1 MVSAC
6 KRKRCSVRFA
16 PDTIV
21 ASSALRSLTEAETA
35 RAWWSE
41 RESEEF
47 KRRARDEV
55 SCYIMES
62 KAKKEDRGSASD
74 EERAEIG
81 PSHLCLEEN
90 IGHLDDGT
98 SRYRGLEFR
107 ASVDRMKGRLISVR
121 AVIEVQ
127 ERLRGGRVEISYDPA
142 EIISLVYQ
150 KLCQKARKTA
160 QQTGRS
166 DAVQAFLACMPSSF
180 ESNPVVMMTSCNN
193 MSKGEGQRSE
203 QPRKRNVDDFLGC
216 RNDYDSDSVEHRRVR
231 MRPGTSL
238 RAF

>member
-1 MVSAC
+1 
-6 KRKRCSVRFA
+6 
-16 PDTIV
+16 
-21 ASSALRSLTEAETA
+21 
-35 RAWWSE
+35 
-41 RESEEF
+41 
-47 KRRARDEV
+47 
-55 SCYIMES
+55 MES

-193 MSKGEGQRSE
+193 MSKGEGQDQSNQE
-203 QPRKRNVDDFLGC
+203 SAMLMISWDAAMTMILTLWSIDECGC
-216 RNDYDSDSVEHRRVR
+216 DLAPV
-231 MRPGTSL
+231 
-238 RAF
+238 